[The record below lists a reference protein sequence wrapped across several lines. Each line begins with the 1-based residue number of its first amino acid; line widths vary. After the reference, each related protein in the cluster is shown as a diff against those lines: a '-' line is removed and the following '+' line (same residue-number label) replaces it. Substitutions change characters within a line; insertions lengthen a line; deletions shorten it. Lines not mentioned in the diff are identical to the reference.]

1 MMSTKAHKTNAARIL
16 DALGIKY
23 ELLSYEVDENDL
35 GAENVAK
42 KCGISLEQ
50 AVKTLVLEG
59 DKTGILAACV
69 PGDCEIDLKKLAKL
83 SGNKKVEMVPQKNI
97 LALTGYI
104 RGGVSPLGMKK
115 SYPTY
120 IEELVFLYDDIICSA
135 GQRGL
140 QLHLNPQDLQKAV
153 EKCTVGDISE
163 EK

>member
-1 MMSTKAHKTNAARIL
+1 MGKMHKTNAARIL
-16 DALGIKY
+16 DSCGINY

-42 KCGISLEQ
+42 KCGIPLEQ

-59 DKTGILAACV
+59 DKNGILVACV
-69 PGDCEIDLKKLAKL
+69 PGSAEIDLKKLAKL

-120 IEELVFLYDDIICSA
+120 IEEIVFLYDDIICSA

-140 QLHLNPQDLQKAV
+140 QLHLNPEDLKNAIGECV
-153 EKCTVGDISE
+153 VGDISE